1 MDRRRDRLHV
11 EVRRGSFE
19 GVQKVFGISRRDRI
33 KQDQDPIDVRRNLLE
48 QLQPLADERRLHRN
62 ETGDVTARLGEA
74 RNEAA
79 TDRVDGLSK
88 HDGDCAC
95 LLHQRRRGGRALR
108 KNEFGLQRDE
118 FLGVSL
124 SQLRIAWWRPAIV
137 DPDVAILRPSQLLK
151 PLAERCDEGSSAYGI
166 STPMRRTRSCER
178 AASGMAAVPPRATIK
193 SRRLMSVLSLG
204 RGIVAQIGVLEECR
218 WSPLLVRHC
227 RAECQGQRPLCW
239 LAPRKQTVRSRPE
252 ADKPLMSTRPQALS
266 ASVGRI
272 SPVMMPFQL
281 SSRRRA
287 IPCRNARS
295 ASSSRRKRRITLA
308 MTTSAARLAPSSH
321 FTATP

>member
-1 MDRRRDRLHV
+1 MKVSGITTRPPFGARACAAMVDVNSDVSRTGAVIASTLKC
-11 EVRRGSFE
+11 FE

-151 PLAERCDEGSSAYGI
+151 PLAERCDEGSSVRVALGI
-166 STPMRRTRSCER
+166 RHQHAHAPHALLRTRGARYGRR
-178 AASGMAAVPPRATIK
+178 AAQGHDKVAPPHVSPQPRERHRSSNWRSGRVPVESALGQTLPSGVPRSA
-193 SRRLMSVLSLG
+193 S
-204 RGIVAQIGVLEECR
+204 A
-218 WSPLLVRHC
+218 LLVS
-227 RAECQGQRPLCW
+227 
-239 LAPRKQTVRSRPE
+239 TPE
-252 ADKPLMSTRPQALS
+252 ADSPLT
-266 ASVGRI
+266 
-272 SPVMMPFQL
+272 
-281 SSRRRA
+281 
-287 IPCRNARS
+287 ARS
-295 ASSSRRKRRITLA
+295 GQAA
-308 MTTSAARLAPSSH
+308 YEYTTSGAQRFGRADLAGYDAVPVVEP
-321 FTATP
+321 APGNPL